1 MWSRNI
7 RFEMVH
13 PLQKQGRGSK
23 QSLLS
28 FVASLAFLPVMWVA
42 RPTPA
47 ADWYVAPHGN
57 PQNRGTEDSPWDLV
71 SALDGTQKIQPG
83 DTIWI
88 MAGTY
93 RHPDRSLN
101 SQGFLV
107 RLQGTEESPIHI
119 RAVPGVRAT
128 IDGAISVVAPADYVW
143 IRDLEILV
151 SENFTMSREVNEPGS
166 HPQSYGRP
174 WGGLHIHAGR
184 GCKYINLVIHDTAQ
198 GVSFWRGATDSE
210 LYGCIIYDNG
220 WKGPDRGHGHAIYTQ
235 NEVGT
240 KTIADCIM
248 TGGHSY
254 TMHAYGSE
262 RAYVDNYLISGNI
275 AYEGGT
281 FLIGGGRPSRG
292 IRVFDNILY
301 KVTLQLGYVAPYNED
316 CEVVNNVI
324 VDDGILINRFRQV
337 REEGNLVIS
346 SSSPQRP
353 REPLVFV
360 RPNRYDRQR
369 AHVVIVNLSEST
381 EVTIPLGDLAERG
394 SRYAMY
400 DPRHL
405 FGQPVIEGRIEDE
418 SLRVPISGKFI
429 VWVMKLEN
437 GTAE

>member
-1 MWSRNI
+1 MRSHDDLSVTGKLLRQSDWR
-7 RFEMVH
+7 
-13 PLQKQGRGSK
+13 SK
-23 QSLLS
+23 QATVS
-28 FVASLAFLPVMWVA
+28 FGFILTCLIAIGVSKPIPAS
-42 RPTPA
+42 
-47 ADWYVAPHGN
+47 DWYVAPHGD
-57 PQNRGTEDSPWDLV
+57 PQNRGSQDSPWDLA
-71 SALDGTQKIQPG
+71 SALDGTQKVQPG

-93 RHPDRSLN
+93 RHPDRSLS

-107 RLQGTEESPIHI
+107 RLQGSEESPIHI
-119 RAVPGVRAT
+119 RAVPGARAT

-143 IRDLEILV
+143 IRDLELLV
-151 SENFTMSREVNEPGS
+151 SENFTMSREVDEPGS

-198 GVSFWRGATDSE
+198 GISFWRPAVDSDV
-210 LYGCIIYDNG
+210 YGCIIYDNG

-235 NEVGT
+235 NELGT

-248 TGGHSY
+248 TGGYSY

-316 CEVVNNVI
+316 CEVVNNVVI
-324 VDDGILINRFRQV
+324 DGGILINRFRQV

-346 SSSPQRP
+346 SASPQTP
-353 REPLVFV
+353 KAPLVFV

-369 AHVVIVNLSEST
+369 AHVVIANLSGSAEA
-381 EVTIPLGDLAERG
+381 EIPLGELAQRG
-394 SRYAMY
+394 SHYAMY

-405 FGQPVIEGRIEDE
+405 FDQPVIEGPIVGET
-418 SLRVPISGKFI
+418 LRVPISGKFI

-437 GTAE
+437 GTVQ